1 MNGGAIIDHIIEHG
15 AHFALVD
22 RDGIPAFETLGKV
35 IQCVAVLYSRLKS
48 NMFLKMFFGDFH
60 AGCPFLRNDSIKD
73 GSVRVMLTF
82 RM

>member
-35 IQCVAVLYSRLKS
+35 IQCVAVLYSRLRFQVRQ
-48 NMFLKMFFGDFH
+48 MTAFEFLYERLKG
-60 AGCPFLRNDSIKD
+60 LRR
-73 GSVRVMLTF
+73 G
-82 RM
+82 